1 MYCSFCSILCFSV
14 PETNHLWCLETTA
27 NALDSCL
34 EWPLGSDITSLTL
47 YRFPYPFML
56 RLWNVPLFSSAT
68 LNHLLFQEG
77 IHKCIFLH
85 WGSFLL
91 ARCCGWIL
99 PSPQTRVWLSSE
111 ETKLFSSYQVWLI
124 EIRPSVGWL
133 LCSLTALKSQGRNL
147 PSIVSDNP
155 FCTKRWFLLRK
166 FNQMW
171 LEPSKFF
178 LSQ

>member
-1 MYCSFCSILCFSV
+1 MFCSFCSILCFSV
-14 PETNHLWCLETTA
+14 PETNRFWCLKTTA

-34 EWPLGSDITSLTL
+34 QWPLGSDISLLIL
-47 YRFPYPFML
+47 YIFPYPFMV

-68 LNHLLFQEG
+68 LNRLLFQEG

-99 PSPQTRVWLSSE
+99 PSPRTRVWLSSE
-111 ETKLFSSYQVWLI
+111 EAKLFSSYQMWLI

-133 LCSLTALKSQGRNL
+133 LCSLTALKSQGGNL

-171 LEPSKFF
+171 LEPSKFL